1 MLIIMTCSI
10 TPHYQYY
17 SDYDSEPELDLDLQ
31 MEEYLKF
38 ASDGFNSDKQRN
50 NIGTAFPTN
59 NAHKT
64 IKKGRKVLQK
74 IVKFKT
80 MILLFYLNRKD

>member
-1 MLIIMTCSI
+1 MVTMTCSVI
-10 TPHYQYY
+10 PHYQY

-38 ASDGFNSDKQRN
+38 ANSSSSDKQRN

-64 IKKGRKVLQK
+64 IKKGGKVLQK
-74 IVKFKT
+74 IVNNDSF
-80 MILLFYLNRKD
+80 ILFE